1 MPFQN
6 PDNENIYVVEV
17 KDLLNFTELKQKF
30 EELVEEIL
38 EKRKPDAK
46 D

>member
-17 KDLLNFTELKQKF
+17 DDLLNFTELKRKF
-30 EELVEEIL
+30 EDLIEEIQ
-38 EKRKPDAK
+38 EKRKTDAK